1 MTKVAFVSFRL
12 KALDGVSAETE
23 KWISVFEELGCEV
36 HRVAGQ
42 IPSAGERDHVV
53 PELNFLDPQ
62 VESFTLRSFDP
73 GQHRDG
79 IDNEYSLLEAAV
91 EQRLLPV
98 LDGIAPDI
106 VVAENVFSLPLNLP
120 FSVVLCRYLHDENI
134 PCIAVHHDFYWQDP
148 GAGKCLFDE
157 LLTSHFPPSL
167 PRIRHVTINERTREE
182 LYRRTGINA
191 ACIHNCFDFEQPR
204 QRDSFNA
211 GMRAELGMEGNN
223 IMFLQPTRA
232 IERKGIGLSIKFVEE
247 FVIASGQKA
256 CLVVTGPSEQGYE
269 QKFGGLCRN
278 SKAQVLHIPNWL
290 GSCRDHPGAISSYDV
305 RDAYA
310 VCDMVTFPSSREGFG
325 NPVLES
331 VVHRRPLLVA
341 DYPVLEE
348 LREYGFQ
355 FLPLDDR
362 AVDRA
367 VKMLEYPQLMQEMA
381 DRNFEIGRKH
391 FSLTIL
397 REELTELISSVELP
411 ALD

>member
-1 MTKVAFVSFRL
+1 M
-12 KALDGVSAETE
+12 SAETE

>member
-12 KALDGVSAETE
+12 KALDGVSVEAE
-23 KWISVFEELGCEV
+23 KWISVFEQWGCEV

-42 IPSAGERDHVV
+42 IPGAGERDHIIT
-53 PELNFLDPQ
+53 ELNFLDPQ
-62 VESFTLRSFDP
+62 VESFTLKSFDP
-73 GQHRDG
+73 GQDRDG
-79 IDNEYSLLEAAV
+79 IDNEYALLEAEI
-91 EQRLLPV
+91 EQHLVPV
-98 LDGIAPDI
+98 LDKIAPEIAI
-106 VVAENVFSLPLNLP
+106 VENVFSLPLNLP
-120 FSVVLCRYLHDENI
+120 FTMVLCRYLQEENI

-148 GAGKCLFDE
+148 KLGKCLFEE
-157 LLTSHFPPSL
+157 LLSSHFPPSL

-182 LYRRTGINA
+182 LYRRTGVSATRIR
-191 ACIHNCFDFEQPR
+191 NCFDFDEPR
-204 QRDSFNA
+204 ERDGFNS
-211 GMRAELGMEGNN
+211 GMRDELGMNGEDV
-223 IMFLQPTRA
+223 MFLQPTRA

-247 FVIASGQKA
+247 YAAASGKTA
-256 CLVVTGPSEQGYE
+256 RLVVTGPCEQGYE
-269 QKFGGLCRN
+269 QKFGRLCRN
-278 SKAQVLHIPNWL
+278 SRAQVLHIPNWL
-290 GSCRDHPGAISSYDV
+290 GSCRNHPGAISSYDV

-331 VVHRRPLLVA
+331 VVQRKPLLVA

-367 VKMLEYPQLMQEMA
+367 VKMMEYPQLMEEMA

-391 FSLTIL
+391 FSLDNL
-397 REELTELISSVELP
+397 REELTELVASAALP

>member
-1 MTKVAFVSFRL
+1 MTKVVFVSFRL
-12 KALDGVSAETE
+12 KSLDGVSAEAE
-23 KWISVFEELGCEV
+23 KWINVFEELGCEV

-42 IPSAGERDHVV
+42 IPGAGEFDHVV
-53 PELNFLDPQ
+53 PELNFLDPR
-62 VESFTLRSFDP
+62 VESFTLKSFDP
-73 GQHRDG
+73 GQGRDG
-79 IDNEYSLLEAAV
+79 IDNKYALLEAQI
-91 EQRLLPV
+91 ERRLLPV
-98 LDGIAPDI
+98 LEGIAPDI

-120 FSVVLCRYLHDENI
+120 FTVVLCRYLHDGNI

-148 GAGKCLFDE
+148 GFRRCLFED
-157 LLTSHFPPSL
+157 LLASHFPPSL
-167 PRIRHVTINERTREE
+167 PGIRHVTINESTREE
-182 LYRRTGINA
+182 LYRRTGVNA
-191 ACIHNCFDFEQPR
+191 ACIHNCFDFDQPR

-211 GMRAELGMEGNN
+211 GMRAELGMEGGDV
-223 IMFLQPTRA
+223 MFLQPTRA
-232 IERKGIGLSIKFVEE
+232 IERKGIGVSIRFVEE
-247 FVIASGQKA
+247 FAAASGQPA
-256 CLVVTGPSEQGYE
+256 RLVVTGPCEQGYE
-269 QKFGGLCRN
+269 RKFSGLCRN
-278 SKAQVLHIPNWL
+278 SKAKVLHIPNWL
-290 GSCRDHPGAISSYDV
+290 GSYRHHPGAISAYDV

-367 VKMLEYPQLMQEMA
+367 VKMLEYPQLMAEMA

-391 FSLTIL
+391 FSLVNL
-397 REELTELISSVELP
+397 REELTELVSSVRLP